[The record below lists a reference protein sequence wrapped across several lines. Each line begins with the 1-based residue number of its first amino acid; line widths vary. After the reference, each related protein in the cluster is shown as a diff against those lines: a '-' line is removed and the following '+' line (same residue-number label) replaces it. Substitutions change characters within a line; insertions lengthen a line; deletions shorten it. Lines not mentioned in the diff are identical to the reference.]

1 MPECRVVCIDNNVYI
16 LATFQLLKP
25 PTINEI
31 ILNLLFLGLSFVWQL
46 YCKTLKDLL
55 PPNEPLHLV
64 FTVVTSRISTAV
76 TETPFSCREFE
87 KLSCDEWSLVVSLLN
102 TSPVNIW
109 SNHVSFIAFSHTRV
123 PEFTTPAAD
132 TWQHLKINTIFLYFI
147 VITVS
152 ITEQKV
158 SYWFVCFISTYICI
172 VTCPIVKWRLSMK
185 NLYILVI
192 FWTWTDKE

>member
-1 MPECRVVCIDNNVYI
+1 MPECRAICIDNNVYI
-16 LATFQLLKP
+16 LATFQPLKL

-31 ILNLLFLGLSFVWQL
+31 ILNLLFLGLSSVWRL

-64 FTVVTSRISTAV
+64 FIVVTGCISTAV
-76 TETPFSCREFE
+76 TKTPFSCREFE
-87 KLSCDEWSLVVSLLN
+87 KLSWDEWSLVVFLLN

-109 SNHVSFIAFSHTRV
+109 SNHVSFIAFSDTRV

-132 TWQHLKINTIFLYFI
+132 PWQHLKISTIFLYFI
-147 VITVS
+147 GITVS

-158 SYWFVCFISTYICI
+158 SYLFVSFY
-172 VTCPIVKWRLSMK
+172 
-185 NLYILVI
+185 
-192 FWTWTDKE
+192 